1 MFTVKEIG
9 DAILDG
15 DLSNIEAI
23 IKRALDKHSP
33 DEIINN
39 GIIKGMSAVGEKF
52 KNGEYFLPEVMISA
66 ETVHKAFDILKPML
80 ENCDYESKGGVV
92 FGTVKGDL
100 HDIGKNFVAMML
112 VGAGFEVI
120 DLGID
125 VPAERFAD
133 AIVEHNPKLLCMS
146 SLLTTTMHEMKEV
159 ITWLEEK
166 KLRDKVK
173 VMVGGAPVTEEYAR
187 EISADGYASNAAEA
201 VERANELAK

>member
-1 MFTVKEIG
+1 
-9 DAILDG
+9 
-15 DLSNIEAI
+15 
-23 IKRALDKHSP
+23 
-33 DEIINN
+33 
-39 GIIKGMSAVGEKF
+39 
-52 KNGEYFLPEVMISA
+52 
-66 ETVHKAFDILKPML
+66 
-80 ENCDYESKGGVV
+80 
-92 FGTVKGDL
+92 
-100 HDIGKNFVAMML
+100 MML